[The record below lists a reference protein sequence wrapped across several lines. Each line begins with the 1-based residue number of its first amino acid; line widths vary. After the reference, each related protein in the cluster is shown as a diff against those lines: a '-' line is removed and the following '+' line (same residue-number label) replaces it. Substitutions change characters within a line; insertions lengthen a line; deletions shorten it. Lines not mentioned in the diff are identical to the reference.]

1 MRHTKHFKIY
11 IFWLTTVI
19 EKCQCLNNKPFE
31 FWDIQEIEREAVIS
45 TIQLTEGFRVHATIS
60 RKACVIYIDFQH
72 NACLV

>member
-1 MRHTKHFKIY
+1 MKHVKIY

-45 TIQLTEGFRVHATIS
+45 IIKLTEGFRVRTTIS
-60 RKACVIYIDFQH
+60 RKACALHIETSNIMH
-72 NACLV
+72 A